1 MTGPPLV
8 SAGEVAAASTAAS
21 STGTSTAGGTNGSAA
36 PEIQEWLRT
45 NLFDEVPVAI
55 SIISRDLRVVDANR
69 RFTEEYGD
77 WRGRRCFK
85 VYKDR
90 SERCLRCAALET
102 FADGQIRTREESGTY
117 QDGSECHYLVQMVP
131 IRRENGEIPYVIEMS
146 TDITLVRQLHR
157 EKREAQRLAAVGET
171 VAGIAHGIKNVLMGL
186 EGGLYAVNTGIEQAD
201 DERIAKGWLMVE
213 ENVDRISN
221 FVKEFLEFARGREA
235 IVAIADPTQ
244 PVREVVELF
253 REAAARS
260 DIQLLVDIQ
269 EGIAPAPIDAEG
281 IHSCLANLVSNAI
294 DACAFSERT
303 VGREV
308 RVSAREEN
316 GTLIYEVADNG
327 QGMDAE
333 VSKKVFSKFFST
345 KGADHGTGLGLLT
358 TKKLIHEHGG
368 QISFST
374 EEGEGSTFRI
384 ELPRE
389 NLPQPKTEKDEEAP
403 SEEPLPAEQRA

>member
-1 MTGPPLV
+1 MID
-8 SAGEVAAASTAAS
+8 
-21 STGTSTAGGTNGSAA
+21 
-36 PEIQEWLRT
+36 PEIQEWLRM
-45 NLFDEVPVAI
+45 NLFDEVPIAI
-55 SIISRDLRVVDANR
+55 SIISPDLRIVDGNR

-77 WRGRRCFK
+77 WRGRSCYK

-102 FADGQIRTREESGTY
+102 FADGQIRTREEKGTY
-117 QDGSECHYLVQMVP
+117 QDGSESNYLVQMVP
-131 IRRENGEIPYVIEMS
+131 IRRKGGKIPFVIEMS
-146 TDITLVRQLHR
+146 TDITLVKKLHR

-186 EGGLYAVNTGIEQAD
+186 EGGLYAVNSGIEQAD

-213 ENVDRISN
+213 ENVDRISR

-235 IVAIADPTQ
+235 TVAIADPTQ
-244 PVREVVELF
+244 PVVEVAGLF
-253 REAAARS
+253 EEAAARS
-260 DIQLLVDIQ
+260 DIRLLVEIQ

-294 DACAFSERT
+294 DACAFSERET
-303 VGREV
+303 GREV
-308 RVSAREEN
+308 RVSVSEEED
-316 GTLIYEVADNG
+316 TIIYEVADNG
-327 QGMDAE
+327 QGMDTE

-358 TKKLIHEHGG
+358 TKKLVHEHGG

-374 EEGEGSTFRI
+374 KEGEGSTFRI

-389 NLPQPKTEKDEEAP
+389 NLPEPRPEVDEEAAP
-403 SEEPLPAEQRA
+403 GDSSPAEQRV